1 MKLIDKDKVIAEI
14 EKLQDATMDEDMNF
28 YSAKAEAEYH
38 VLCELDCFLDTIEV
52 KDIDLDKEIKAHID
66 ECLDV
71 KFPTTNI
78 KKKKKD
84 VEYTARKFFELG
96 LKAKE

>member
-1 MKLIDKDKVIAEI
+1 MKIIDKDKVVAEI
-14 EKLQDATMDEDMNF
+14 ERLQNTTMDEDMNF
-28 YSAKAEAEYH
+28 YSAKAEAEFCI
-38 VLCELDCFLDTIEV
+38 LSDLENFIDTIEV

-78 KKKKKD
+78 ELIKKD